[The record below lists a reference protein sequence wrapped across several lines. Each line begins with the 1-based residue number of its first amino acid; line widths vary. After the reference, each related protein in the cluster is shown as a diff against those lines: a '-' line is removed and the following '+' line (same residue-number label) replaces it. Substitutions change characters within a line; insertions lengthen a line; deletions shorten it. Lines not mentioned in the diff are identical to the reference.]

1 MQNNSG
7 NMALVSRKPGE
18 FLEKI
23 DELEEVDVNDIT
35 TSTAQSAVRRMDSGY
50 DSDILTPTELRGE
63 NIGKDYKPKKADLL
77 KSFEELLSNELEKS
91 NTVLKL
97 ENDDLKK
104 TIDQLESRNK
114 LLEKQK
120 EKY

>member
-1 MQNNSG
+1 MQNTPG
-7 NMALVSRKPGE
+7 NMALVSSKPGD

-35 TSTAQSAVRRMDSGY
+35 TSTTASAVRRIDSGY
-50 DSDILTPTELRGE
+50 DSDIFSPTELRGE

-77 KSFEELLSNELEKS
+77 KSFEELLNTELENS

-97 ENDDLKK
+97 EN
-104 TIDQLESRNK
+104 
-114 LLEKQK
+114 
-120 EKY
+120 